1 MPTYPLGYPEALER
15 AWLRH
20 AMRATGAT
28 TPEDACD
35 RLSRSVADLSDRF
48 TTEREPGFGGYAGD
62 ARLTAAYG
70 LFFFP
75 QTHVRARL
83 VLAECAAFASEQTWF
98 RLRRPDVLIA
108 DIGAGTGAAGLA
120 AVELVRRLRPR
131 ARCRLHA
138 CERHRPS
145 LDLLAGLARDVGSR
159 RNPEVVRA
167 VADALTWLPSEP
179 VDIAIAGFSLN
190 EMFEAASDAAVLDWV
205 QRRLELLRPGGWLVL
220 IEPATR
226 ACSLR
231 LERLRDA
238 LAPRGDVRILA
249 PCPHQRPCPILAMG
263 RSNVWCHEVRRW
275 NVPPSLRWINRRLH
289 RDVGALSFS
298 FLAVERAPAPAASS
312 DPTAGRL
319 VGPVRHTGGRIQS
332 WLCAADG
339 SMRSCEVLTR
349 HLERGRV
356 KHLLAELERGNRVR
370 WTDAE
375 LIAGGRILRG
385 RDIEMLEASD

>member
-1 MPTYPLGYPEALER
+1 MATYSLGYPEALER

-28 TPEDACD
+28 APEDACD
-35 RLSRSVADLSDRF
+35 RLSRAVAELSDRF
-48 TTEREPGFGGYAGD
+48 TTERAPGLGGYAGD

-83 VLAECAAFASEQTWF
+83 VLAECAAFASEPTWF

-120 AVELVRRLRPR
+120 AVDLARRLRPC
-131 ARCRLHA
+131 ARCRLYA
-138 CERHRPS
+138 CERHRAS
-145 LDLLAGLARDVGSR
+145 LDRLAGLAREVGTR

-167 VADALTWLPSEP
+167 VADALVWLPPEP

-190 EMFEAASDAAVLDWV
+190 EMFESASDTAVLEWV

-226 ACSLR
+226 PCSLR

-238 LAPRGDVRILA
+238 LALRGNVRILA
-249 PCPHQRPCPILAMG
+249 PCPHHRPCPILAMG

-275 NVPPSLRWINRRLH
+275 AVPPSLRWINRRLH
-289 RDVGALSFS
+289 RDVGVLSFS
-298 FLAVERAPAPAASS
+298 VLALERARPPAASS
-312 DPTAGRL
+312 DPTMGRL

-332 WLCAADG
+332 WLCATDG

-349 HLERGRV
+349 HLERERV
-356 KHLLAELERGNRVR
+356 QYLLEELQRGDRVR
-370 WTDAE
+370 WSDAE
-375 LIAGGRILRG
+375 LIADGRILRG
-385 RDIEMLEASD
+385 RDIELLEASD

>member
-1 MPTYPLGYPEALER
+1 
-15 AWLRH
+15 
-20 AMRATGAT
+20 MRATGAT

-35 RLSRSVADLSDRF
+35 RLSRATAELSDRF
-48 TTEREPGFGGYAGD
+48 TTDREPGFGGYASD

-83 VLAECAAFASEQTWF
+83 VLAECASVASEQAWF
-98 RLRRPDVLIA
+98 RLRRPEVIIA
-108 DIGAGTGAAGLA
+108 DFGAGTGAAGLA
-120 AVELVRRLRPR
+120 AAELARCLRPR

-138 CERHRPS
+138 CEQHRPA
-145 LDLLAGLARDVGSR
+145 LDLLAGLAREIGTR

-167 VADALTWLPSEP
+167 IADALTWLPPEP
-179 VDIAIAGFSLN
+179 VDVALAGFSLN
-190 EMFEAASDAAVLDWV
+190 EMFEHASDAAVLDWIG
-205 QRRLELLRPGGWLVL
+205 RRVELLRPGGWLVV

-226 ACSLR
+226 VCAVR
-231 LERLRDA
+231 IERLRNA
-238 LAPRGDVRILA
+238 LASRGDLRILA
-249 PCPHQRPCPILAMG
+249 PCPHHRPCPILAMG

-289 RDVGALSFS
+289 RDVGTLSFS
-298 FLAVERAPAPAASS
+298 FLAIERSPAPAYSS

-332 WLCAADG
+332 WLCASDG

-349 HLERGRV
+349 HLERARA
-356 KHLLAELERGNRVR
+356 KHLLTALQRGDRVR
-370 WTDAE
+370 WISAE
-375 LIAGGRILRG
+375 LIADGRILRG
-385 RDIEMLEASD
+385 RDIEPLDEPG